1 MNFFKA
7 LANLA
12 SKVAQDF
19 TQPKQK
25 LQTLIIT
32 RRKLI
37 HPHDLH
43 ISNQLFFL
51 VV

>member
-25 LQTLIIT
+25 LQTLIE
-32 RRKLI
+32 KLKEQSSETKI
-37 HPHDLH
+37 
-43 ISNQLFFL
+43 IKNSF
-51 VV
+51 